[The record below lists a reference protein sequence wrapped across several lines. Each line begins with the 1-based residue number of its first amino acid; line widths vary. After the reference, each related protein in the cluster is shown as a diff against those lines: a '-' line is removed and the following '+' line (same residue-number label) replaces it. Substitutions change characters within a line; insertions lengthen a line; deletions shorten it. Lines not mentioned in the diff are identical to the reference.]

1 MNRAKSRV
9 NEFVLIYM
17 GYMTFLAA
25 RKSYGFWLPSVL
37 TTLQVSRGEAGVLGS
52 SFEFVYGGCALL
64 NGVLIDMASPKLLLV
79 GGLLLSS
86 CVCIGISMSS
96 SLPVMVALWAFHGL
110 VQSVGWPSV
119 TNVFLAWFPDPATRG
134 AWYSLLSTCQNAGAA
149 TVPLVLSFAMNYYG
163 WKAALYVPAVSC
175 VMMAMVLL
183 LCLHGSPA
191 AAQTY
196 HGGAR
201 GLSREPSSNA
211 VRRPPSVSLLINT
224 VLFNKSL
231 WLMGVNYFCISMVR
245 TCLSDWSAVF
255 LPESKGLSL
264 PAAASALF
272 FMETGG
278 FVGSLAAGWI
288 SDRLFAGRRG
298 PVVCICSS
306 MIAPGLLGLRLVK
319 APLLIQACYFYIG
332 FCAFPV
338 HVLLGLFSR
347 EVVPPSVGSSA
358 GGFVKCIAQAGGAFA
373 GLPLGALQQRA
384 GWDGVLCVLA
394 GMGIL
399 SGCCA
404 LPLWG
409 VVAGENKIM
418 ARNGSVADFANM
430 QNSASSGGGLS
441 GLSKKLA

>member
-1 MNRAKSRV
+1 
-9 NEFVLIYM
+9 
-17 GYMTFLAA
+17 
-25 RKSYGFWLPSVL
+25 
-37 TTLQVSRGEAGVLGS
+37 
-52 SFEFVYGGCALL
+52 
-64 NGVLIDMASPKLLLV
+64 
-79 GGLLLSS
+79 
-86 CVCIGISMSS
+86 MSS
-96 SLPVMVALWAFHGL
+96 SLPVMVSLWAFHGL

-175 VMMAMVLL
+175 AMMAMVLL

-196 HGGAR
+196 HGGAK
-201 GLSREPSSNA
+201 GLSREAATPA
-211 VRRPPSVSLLINT
+211 VRRPPSVKLLVET

-306 MIAPGLLGLRLVK
+306 MLAPGLLATRWVTS
-319 APLLIQACYFYIG
+319 PLLIQACYFYIG

-384 GWDGVLCVLA
+384 VRARWHGHPVGLLRTAPLGRGGGREQNHGAQRLRGGFCQHAEYCVRGRRIVRIVQKAGV
-394 GMGIL
+394 
-399 SGCCA
+399 
-404 LPLWG
+404 
-409 VVAGENKIM
+409 M
-418 ARNGSVADFANM
+418 ARLHP
-430 QNSASSGGGLS
+430 ASSLHS
-441 GLSKKLA
+441 THTCTSSHPHHLAPAVTYLHT